1 MDASYDFLHVSSTF
15 FHVFRQKNKKKI
27 LEKIT
32 PGQGHDGKAWHE
44 LNWFLIGKK

>member
-15 FHVFRQKNKKKI
+15 CHVCRQKNKTKI

-32 PGQGHDGKAWHE
+32 PGQGHVKLEMNKIDS
-44 LNWFLIGKK
+44 